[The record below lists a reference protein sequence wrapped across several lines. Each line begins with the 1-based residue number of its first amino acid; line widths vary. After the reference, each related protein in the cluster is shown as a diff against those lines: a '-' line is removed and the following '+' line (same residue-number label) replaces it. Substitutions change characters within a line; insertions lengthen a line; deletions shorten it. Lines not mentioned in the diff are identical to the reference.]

1 MAHGADAAICG
12 LPPLKSVLNDAEY
25 LGQTDDFFG
34 EQKTHEVIAKASK
47 NVLPDFEYLPY
58 MAYANSIAVDSIGQ
72 AYHGKTTLQKALVQ
86 WGDSLKTY
94 GEQEGFTV
102 K

>member
-1 MAHGADAAICG
+1 
-12 LPPLKSVLNDAEY
+12 
-25 LGQTDDFFG
+25 
-34 EQKTHEVIAKASK
+34 
-47 NVLPDFEYLPY
+47 